1 MIEPKAAQATSVCVL
16 YPQLQ
21 GYSNLLEN
29 RKDFLISY
37 VLDVTLNNNKF
48 KSLDHRVSLD
58 PERIEPTAVMAIGVG
73 RESTA
78 I

>member
-1 MIEPKAAQATSVCVL
+1 MIDPKAARATSVCVL
-16 YPQLQ
+16 HPQLQ

-29 RKDFLISY
+29 CKDSLISY

-58 PERIEPTAVMAIGVG
+58 PARLKEFKSRVH
-73 RESTA
+73 
-78 I
+78 